1 MVAWSAGSECRNG
14 KQIGMHEIRIGL
26 RLTFTAAAIA
36 VVVLSLLPRDSL
48 PSVGMSDKYEHLVA
62 YALLAANGWLAFP
75 TRRAAL
81 WLMLLLPLM
90 GITLELAQT
99 FVPGRSG
106 EVADA
111 LVGALGA
118 YLLLVP
124 MLLCQGG
131 APFGKRREPRQE
143 GSST

>member
-1 MVAWSAGSECRNG
+1 MAS
-14 KQIGMHEIRIGL
+14 QIGMHEIRIGL

-106 EVADA
+106 DVADA
-111 LVGALGA
+111 LVSALGA

-124 MLLCQGG
+124 MLLCHG
-131 APFGKRREPRQE
+131 AVPFGRARRESHQE
-143 GSST
+143 GSSS

>member
-1 MVAWSAGSECRNG
+1 MAS
-14 KQIGMHEIRIGL
+14 QMGMREIRIGL
-26 RLTFTAAAIA
+26 RLTFAAAAIA

-48 PSVGMSDKYEHLVA
+48 PSVGVSDKYEHLAA
-62 YALLAANGWLAFP
+62 YALLAANAWLAFP
-75 TRRAAL
+75 SRRAAL

-90 GITLELAQT
+90 SAALEFAQT

-111 LVGALGA
+111 LVSALGA

-124 MLLCQGG
+124 MLLCHGAAPLGRARRESRQGG
-131 APFGKRREPRQE
+131 
-143 GSST
+143 SSSAWYTDS